1 MELRLPLEM
10 SPGREAACRAVFG
23 KLTKPQIA
31 EKRDELTRTLLKLD
45 ALDKHKKALVNEL
58 DDDFAA
64 NEAKYREGVR
74 TASGILY
81 RKPSFK
87 CTARPAVEVA

>member
-1 MELRLPLEM
+1 M
-10 SPGREAACRAVFG
+10 

-58 DDDFAA
+58 DEDFTA

>member
-1 MELRLPLEM
+1 M
-10 SPGREAACRAVFG
+10 

-58 DDDFAA
+58 DEDFAA
-64 NEAKYREGVR
+64 NETKYREGVR

>member
-1 MELRLPLEM
+1 M
-10 SPGREAACRAVFG
+10 
-23 KLTKPQIA
+23 
-31 EKRDELTRTLLKLD
+31 
-45 ALDKHKKALVNEL
+45 NEL
-58 DDDFAA
+58 DEDFAA

>member
-1 MELRLPLEM
+1 M
-10 SPGREAACRAVFG
+10 

-31 EKRDELTRTLLKLD
+31 EKRDELTRTLLNLD